1 MSGNL
6 YWSTYKQIEKEVLE
20 LSYDIAFNDEQ
31 LEVYSPKILDL
42 IIRIS
47 TNIESLYLDI
57 YRVDFGKDIEI
68 GQAIK
73 DVAKKYKLE
82 EKIIHISHENFSIK
96 NMRNIKPFQYK
107 KKSKDDF
114 YSTYNALKHDRAKN
128 LHKATIYALI
138 RSLAALYALNVI
150 YDDRVIPVQNDIY
163 GTEVPIEYSYNTDI
177 FSANV
182 FNKSLDDMQQALAGL
197 YFEIENNPKL
207 TNPWKDMSE
216 MYRKCEENTGVRF
229 RGQNNNECLFVTSIS
244 SNYMKKLR
252 LFEKKYVG
260 NNVATKTE
268 LLLLFGDHYDPKT
281 YEQMDLKS
289 LDVLM
294 DQIVIN
300 LQRSI
305 ISLEVNK
312 SH

>member
-1 MSGNL
+1 MPGNL
-6 YWSTYKQIEKEVLE
+6 YWSTYKQIENEVLE
-20 LSYDIAFNDEQ
+20 LSYDITFNDEQ

-57 YRVDFGKDIEI
+57 HRIDFGVDIEI

-73 DVAKKYKLE
+73 NVAKKYKLE

-96 NMRNIKPFQYK
+96 NTREIKPFQYK
-107 KKSKDDF
+107 KKSRDDF

-128 LHKATIYALI
+128 LHKATIYVLL
-138 RSLAALYALNVI
+138 RSLAALYMLNVI

-163 GTEVPIEYSYNTDI
+163 GTEVPIEYSYNTKI

-182 FNKSLDDMQQALAGL
+182 FDKSLDDMQQALTGL
-197 YFEIENNPKL
+197 YFEVENNPKL
-207 TNPWKDMSE
+207 TNPWKDIGE
-216 MYRKCEENTGVRF
+216 MYRKCEENAGVKF
-229 RGQNNNECLFVTSIS
+229 REQNNNECLFVTSIS

-260 NNVATKTE
+260 DNVATKTE
-268 LLLLFGDHYDPKT
+268 LLLLLGDHYDSKT

-305 ISLEVNK
+305 VSLEVNK
-312 SH
+312 TH

>member
-1 MSGNL
+1 MPGNL

-20 LSYDIAFNDEQ
+20 LSYNIAFDDDQ
-31 LEVYSPKILDL
+31 LEVYSSKILDL
-42 IIRIS
+42 ILRIS
-47 TNIESLYLDI
+47 TNVESLYLDI
-57 YRVDFGKDIEI
+57 YRVDYGEDIEI
-68 GQAIK
+68 GKAIK
-73 DVAKKYKLE
+73 YAAKKYRLE
-82 EKIIHISHENFSIK
+82 EKVIHISHENFSIK
-96 NMRNIKPFQYK
+96 TMCTIKPFQYK

-114 YSTYNALKHDRAKN
+114 YSVYNALKHNRAKN
-128 LHKATIYALI
+128 FHKATICILL

-150 YDDRVIPVQNDIY
+150 YDDRVTPIRNDIY
-163 GTEVPIEYSYNTDI
+163 GTEVPMEYAYNTEI

-182 FNKSLDDMQQALAGL
+182 FNKSLDDMQQALTGL
-197 YFEIENNPKL
+197 YLEIENNPKF
-207 TNPWKDMSE
+207 TNPWKNMNE
-216 MYRKCEENTGVRF
+216 MYRKCEENAGVKF
-229 RGQNNNECLFVTSIS
+229 REQNSNECLFVTSIS

-260 NNVATKTE
+260 NNVATRTE
-268 LLLLFGDHYDPKT
+268 LLLLLGDHYDPKT

-300 LQRSI
+300 FQKSI

-312 SH
+312 S

>member
-6 YWSTYKQIEKEVLE
+6 YWSTYKQIEKEALE
-20 LSYDIAFNDEQ
+20 LSHNIAFDDKQ

-57 YRVDFGKDIEI
+57 YRVNFGGDVEI

-82 EKIIHISHENFSIK
+82 EKTIHISHENFSI
-96 NMRNIKPFQYK
+96 NTLRTIKPFQYK

-128 LHKATIYALI
+128 LHKATVYTLL
-138 RSLAALYALNVI
+138 RSLAALYVLNVI
-150 YDDRVIPVQNDIY
+150 YDDRIIPVQNDIY
-163 GTEVPIEYSYNTDI
+163 GTEVPIEYSYNTEI

-182 FNKSLDDMQQALAGL
+182 FNKSLDDMQQALTGL
-197 YFEIENNPKL
+197 YFEIESNSKL
-207 TNPWKDMSE
+207 TNPWKNLNE
-216 MYRKCEENTGVRF
+216 MYRKCEENTGVKF
-229 RGQNNNECLFVTSIS
+229 RNQNSDECLFVTCIS

-260 NNVATKTE
+260 DNIATKTE
-268 LLLLFGDHYDPKT
+268 LLLLLGDHYDPKT
-281 YEQMDLKS
+281 YEQMDLNS

-294 DQIVIN
+294 DQIIIN

-305 ISLEVNK
+305 ISLEVNG